1 MTMMLNIDDKYIS
14 KFKSFIAS
22 LPQGAVEMKGS
33 LDDEILQRVSE
44 YKKTTTSSI
53 AFESGLDPLREKLLS
68 KI

>member
-33 LDDEILQRVSE
+33 LDDEILQNP
-44 YKKTTTSSI
+44 
-53 AFESGLDPLREKLLS
+53 PLRDFRQR
-68 KI
+68 

>member
-22 LPQGAVEMKGS
+22 LPQGTVEMKGS

-44 YKKTTTSSI
+44 YKKT
-53 AFESGLDPLREKLLS
+53 LPRLLYL
-68 KI
+68 KVVLTH